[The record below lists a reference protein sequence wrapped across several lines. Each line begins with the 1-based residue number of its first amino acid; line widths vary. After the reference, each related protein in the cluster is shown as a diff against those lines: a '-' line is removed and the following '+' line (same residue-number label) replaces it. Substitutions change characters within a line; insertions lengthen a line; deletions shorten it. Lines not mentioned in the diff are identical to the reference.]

1 MKVSIIICSLNV
13 REILRENLTKLFAQ
27 KILASFEVIVIDN
40 GSKDETTAM
49 LKNDFKRV
57 HRIRNE
63 KNTGFA
69 FACNQGLK
77 IATGD
82 ILLLLNPDMLVGKGA
97 IDSIVTLLES
107 RKDIGVVGVHLT
119 RPDGTLVESV
129 RRDPQFV
136 DQLAILL
143 KLPHLFPNL
152 VATYL
157 AKDFDY
163 ATSKEVDQVRGSF
176 FAFRRDVLDT
186 VGLFDAKNFFV
197 WFEEVDF
204 CKRVRNAGFKIW
216 YSADV
221 SCTDLVGQTFRQ
233 QSSRIKQSRFSKS
246 LARYFWKWHPKY
258 QSVIFF
264 SLRPFVIG
272 VGALIDLVH
281 IKSRLW
287 K

>member
-27 KILASFEVIVIDN
+27 PIASSYEVIVIDN
-40 GSKDETTAM
+40 GSVDETTAM
-49 LKNDFKRV
+49 LKTDFKNV

-69 FACNQGLK
+69 FACNQGLTV
-77 IATGD
+77 ASGD
-82 ILLLLNPDMLVGKGA
+82 ILLLLNPDMIVGVGA
-97 IDSIVTLLES
+97 IDHVVNLLES
-107 RKDIGVVGVHLT
+107 RKDIGVVGVRLN

-129 RRDPQFV
+129 RRDPQFI

-143 KLPHLFPNL
+143 KLPHLFPRL
-152 VATYL
+152 VEKYL

-163 ATSKEVDQVRGSF
+163 STSQLVDQVRGSF
-176 FAFRRDVLDT
+176 FAFRRDVLNT

-197 WFEEVDF
+197 WFEEVDY
-204 CKRVRNAGFKIW
+204 CKRVRDAGFTIW
-216 YSADV
+216 YAGDV

-233 QSSRIKQSRFSKS
+233 QSARLKQSRFSKS

-258 QSVIFF
+258 QAVIFF
-264 SLRPFVIG
+264 ALRPLVIL
-272 VGALIDLVH
+272 VGALIDLTR

>member
-27 KILASFEVIVIDN
+27 KISSSFEVIVIDN
-40 GSKDETTAM
+40 GSTDDTTAM

-63 KNTGFA
+63 KNMGFA

-77 IATGD
+77 IASGD
-82 ILLLLNPDMLVGKGA
+82 ILLLLNPDMLVGNGA
-97 IDSIVTLLES
+97 IDSTVALLES

-129 RRDPQFV
+129 RRDPQFI

-152 VATYL
+152 VAKYL

-163 ATSKEVDQVRGSF
+163 TTSKEVDQVRGSF

-204 CKRVRNAGFKIW
+204 CKRVRAAGFKIW

-233 QSSRIKQSRFSKS
+233 QSSRIKQFRFSKS

-258 QSVIFF
+258 QSIIFF
-264 SLRPFVIG
+264 ALRPFVILI
-272 VGALIDLVH
+272 GALVDLVH
-281 IKSRLW
+281 FKSRLW